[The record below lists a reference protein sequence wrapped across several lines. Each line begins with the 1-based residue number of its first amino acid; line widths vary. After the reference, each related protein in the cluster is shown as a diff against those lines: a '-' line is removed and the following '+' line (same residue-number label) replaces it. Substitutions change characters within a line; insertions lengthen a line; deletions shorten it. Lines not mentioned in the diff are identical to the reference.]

1 MSKRADSAAVDVFA
15 ALGEP
20 TRLRLVSRLCDEGPQ
35 SIARLSDGEGVTRQ
49 AITKHL
55 RVLKEAGLVR
65 DVERGRERIYQLEPK
80 NLDVARKFLAH
91 VSDRW
96 DRALERLR
104 AQVED

>member
-35 SIARLSDGEGVTRQ
+35 SIARLSEGEGVTRQ

-55 RVLKEAGLVR
+55 RVLKHAGLVR
-65 DVERGRERIYQLEPK
+65 DVERGRERIFQLEPK